1 MLYIWVDD
9 IRDITN
15 DDKTWNRFK
24 SVNDTINFIRRRYK
38 EGHTNFY
45 LDLDHDA
52 GDYVKDGGDYINI
65 LTYLETYI
73 NMGRMRNLN
82 ITCHFHSMNP
92 VGIQNMKAI
101 CEKNGWKII

>member
-15 DDKTWNRFK
+15 DDKVWNRFK
-24 SVNDTINFIRRRYK
+24 SVNDTINFIRHRYK
-38 EGHTNFY
+38 EGYTNFY

-52 GDYVKDGGDYINI
+52 GNYVEDGGDYINI

-73 NMGRMRNLN
+73 NMGHMRNLN

-101 CEKNGWKII
+101 CEKNGWKID